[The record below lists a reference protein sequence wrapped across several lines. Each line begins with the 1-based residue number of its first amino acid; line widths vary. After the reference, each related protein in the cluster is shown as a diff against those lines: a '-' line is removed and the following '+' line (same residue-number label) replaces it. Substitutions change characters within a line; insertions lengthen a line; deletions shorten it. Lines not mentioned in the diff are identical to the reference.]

1 MDVVEDVE
9 NICNSNIADD
19 DESKDDNMD
28 DENSITYT

>member
-1 MDVVEDVE
+1 MDVVEDAE
-9 NICNSNIADD
+9 NIYNSNITDD